1 MLGLGLYV
9 SGALFFWP
17 AAKFLSFGAF
27 VGATFVMACG
37 LSELE
42 TAANPYIS
50 VLGDPKTASFRLNFS
65 QSFNGV
71 GSFVGPLIASNA
83 FFSGSNTTSLTSV
96 QYVYLGIAVSVGLI
110 AIGFAFVHVP
120 EISDELMLE
129 QAIATGDAEIAA
141 RPLHKQWHT
150 IFGFCAQFIYVAS
163 QVTLAS
169 FFLNYVTEVD
179 KKIPDSMAS
188 NLLSVALATFTIGRF
203 ISTFLMKYFKP
214 RYILA
219 CWAFFAALFC
229 GLTIGLRG
237 VPAVVVLILIFFF
250 ESCMYPTIFTLAIQD
265 LGANTKKGSS
275 LLIMGVGGG
284 AVFPPIQGAIAD
296 AAGTP
301 VSQVVPMI
309 GYCFV
314 FVYALFLAE
323 PFGKKKLHNADVE
336 SINEKIEQIDVVEVK
351 A

>member
-1 MLGLGLYV
+1 
-9 SGALFFWP
+9 
-17 AAKFLSFGAF
+17 
-27 VGATFVMACG
+27 MACG

-83 FFSGSNTTSLTSV
+83 FFSGTNQTNLTSV
-96 QYVYLGIAVSVGLI
+96 QYVYLGIAI
-110 AIGFAFVHVP
+110 AVALVAVGFAFVHVP

-129 QAIATGDAEIAA
+129 QAIACGDAEIAS
-141 RPLHKQWHT
+141 RPLHKQYHT
-150 IFGFCAQFIYVAS
+150 IFGFVAQFVYVAS

-169 FFLNYVTEVD
+169 FFINYVTDVD
-179 KKIPDSMAS
+179 TNISDALAS

-203 ISTFLMKYFKP
+203 ISTALMRFVKP
-214 RYILA
+214 RYILIVY
-219 CWAFFAALFC
+219 AFMAALLC

-237 VPAVVVLILIFFF
+237 LSAVVVLICIFFF

-296 AAGTP
+296 ASNTA
-301 VSQVVPMI
+301 VSQCVPMV
-309 GYCFV
+309 GYV
-314 FVYALFLAE
+314 LVLIYALFLAE
-323 PFGKKKLHNADVE
+323 PFGKKKLHHDVE
-336 SINEKIEQIDVVEVK
+336 TVDEKAREIDVIEVSVK